1 MAADKKTRELLAAPV
16 YLLAFAFWL
25 PTTFLTW
32 VAGLISG
39 DQVPSKRTLRI
50 FLAMTAAAAASV
62 LSLLFAWQINQLIA
76 ATL

>member
-39 DQVPSKRTLRI
+39 DQAPSKRTLRI
-50 FLAMTAAAAASV
+50 FLAMTAAAASV

>member
-50 FLAMTAAAAASV
+50 FLAMTAAAASV

>member
-39 DQVPSKRTLRI
+39 DQAPSKRTLRI
-50 FLAMTAAAAASV
+50 FLAMTAAATSV

>member
-39 DQVPSKRTLRI
+39 DQAPSKRTLRT
-50 FLAMTAAAAASV
+50 F
-62 LSLLFAWQINQLIA
+62 FWP
-76 ATL
+76 

>member
-1 MAADKKTRELLAAPV
+1 MATDKKTRELLATPV

-39 DQVPSKRTLRI
+39 DQAPSKRTLRI
-50 FLAMTAAAAASV
+50 FLAMTAAAASV
-62 LSLLFAWQINQLIA
+62 LSLLFASQINQLIA

>member
-39 DQVPSKRTLRI
+39 DQAPSKRTLRI
-50 FLAMTAAAAASV
+50 FLAMTAAASV
-62 LSLLFAWQINQLIA
+62 LSLLFAWQFNELIA

>member
-39 DQVPSKRTLRI
+39 DQAPSKRTLRI
-50 FLAMTAAAAASV
+50 FLAMTAAAASV
-62 LSLLFAWQINQLIA
+62 LSLLFAWQINQLVA